1 MAPISLTYHAISFQH
16 SILIMIRPQVN
27 VAIISCYAERESR
40 GERKGQFIILLAPDS
55 DIWHFHIKILR
66 VTLRDVGRSFTDQM
80 EPHFHPPHADI

>member
-27 VAIISCYAERESR
+27 VAVISCYAERRGEYLRESQ

-55 DIWHFHIKILR
+55 DIWHFHIKIL
-66 VTLRDVGRSFTDQM
+66 
-80 EPHFHPPHADI
+80 